1 MLDCL
6 TEAKLALRDWSTT
19 KECRQEA
26 VIITAD
32 ARMFYKNI
40 LSFIYH
46 LNTIKVSKRTFLFII
61 NVAVTIISQSTHFTF
76 NNLFEL
82 IILIFFLKKKR
93 SKYSKLPE

>member
-61 NVAVTIISQSTHFTF
+61 NVAVTIISQTHFTF

-82 IILIFFLKKKR
+82 IILIFFKEKNVKI
-93 SKYSKLPE
+93 